1 MGKHMISTV
10 FFSMNMGAHVIGAYV
25 FIVAIFSSWISSLD
39 KYVMLFPIWFAV
51 FFFMRE
57 NGFKGVLLGSISLE
71 CFLRLPFT
79 LRQCLSLMT
88 RCVSWL
94 QQKRQG
100 QFYNQSGSE
109 CLLLNVF
116 CALTW
121 IFSYSIPSYCR
132 FSLLIVSQSFMLGI
146 FRFNFFFFD

>member
-1 MGKHMISTV
+1 MGKHMIPTV

-39 KYVMLFPIWFAV
+39 KYVMPFPIWFAV

-79 LRQCLSLMT
+79 LR
-88 RCVSWL
+88 
-94 QQKRQG
+94 
-100 QFYNQSGSE
+100 
-109 CLLLNVF
+109 
-116 CALTW
+116 
-121 IFSYSIPSYCR
+121 
-132 FSLLIVSQSFMLGI
+132 
-146 FRFNFFFFD
+146 